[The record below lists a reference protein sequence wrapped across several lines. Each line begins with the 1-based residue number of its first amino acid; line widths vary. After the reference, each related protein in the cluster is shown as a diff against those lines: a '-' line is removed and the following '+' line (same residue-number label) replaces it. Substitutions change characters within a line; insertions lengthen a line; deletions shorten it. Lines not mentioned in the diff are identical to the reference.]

1 MKIRLI
7 TSPDPNTFSL
17 IYSKMR
23 PDFKS
28 SFKDETFGAAALIQ
42 DCIPD
47 NLYYADVAVKASNVR
62 AAELMGNC
70 PQSMT
75 TIVILGEIESVKTA
89 LKAIEE
95 RQ

>member
-1 MKIRLI
+1 MKIKLI
-7 TSPDPNTFSL
+7 TSPDPNTFFL
-17 IYSKMR
+17 IISKMR
-23 PDFKS
+23 PEFKS
-28 SFKDETFGAAALIQ
+28 KLKNETFGAAAIIQ
-42 DCIPD
+42 DCIP
-47 NLYYADVAVKASNVR
+47 NILYYADVAAKASNVKV
-62 AAELMGNC
+62 AELMGNC